1 MASAGRTKNPPVAM
15 PGTEDPWF
23 QVADLLCREPYSFRF
38 FRAMWLLERIEPDRK
53 PVGEFFAPSEE
64 VARIRANPTL
74 EFPASEIQNL
84 DPSGEQTSM
93 TVNFMGLVG
102 PMGVLPHHY
111 TVLVE
116 ERRRVQDHGI
126 GDFLDI
132 FNHRMVSLFYRA
144 WQKYRFPV
152 RYGIEGR
159 DRFAGYLMSMIGLG
173 TGKLAGR
180 QSVDDES
187 LIFYTGLLSLQPR
200 SAEALGRVL
209 CDYFRVPAEVVQFV
223 GAWHALDA
231 GYQCDFDEEETP
243 STCLGMG
250 TVVGDAIWDHQSRV
264 RLRLGPLSR
273 IQYEEFLP
281 GRKGNLRLRHLT
293 RFFSGDQFD
302 YEAQLILRREE
313 VPGCPLG
320 DGSVQLGWTTWIK
333 TKPVFPRHAED
344 TVLLFE

>member
-1 MASAGRTKNPPVAM
+1 MRH
-15 PGTEDPWF
+15 DPWF
-23 QVADLLCREPYSFRF
+23 EVISLLTREPYSFRF
-38 FRAMWLLERIEPDRK
+38 FRAMWLLERMEYDAKRKEYERK
-53 PVGEFFAPSEE
+53 PVGEFAEPKDE
-64 VARIRANPTL
+64 VARIRANVTL
-74 EFPASEIQNL
+74 EFPASEIQAL
-84 DPSGEQTSM
+84 DASGDRTEI

-111 TVLVE
+111 TTLIE
-116 ERRRVQDHGI
+116 ERRRVQDHAL

-132 FNHRMVSLFYRA
+132 FNHRYVSLFYRA
-144 WQKYRFPV
+144 WLKYRFPV
-152 RYGIEGR
+152 RYGSEGR
-159 DRFAGYLMSMIGLG
+159 DKFAGYLMSMIGLG
-173 TGKLAGR
+173 TRQLDRR

-187 LIFYTGLLSLQPR
+187 LIYYTGLLAPIPR

-209 CDYFRVPAEVVQFV
+209 GDYFRVPVEVVQFV
-223 GAWHALDA
+223 GAWHALDLD
-231 GYQCDFDEEETP
+231 YQCDFDEEETP
-243 STCLGMG
+243 SICLGMG
-250 TVVGDAIWDHQSRV
+250 AVVGDAIWDHQSRV

-273 IQYEEFLP
+273 KQYEEFLP
-281 GRKGNLRLRHLT
+281 GRKGHRRLRDLT

-302 YEAQLILRREE
+302 YEAQLILRRDD